1 MTFPIRRAIRPG
13 SWQASKEEAAR
24 QRHERLI
31 EQWKDIRRLYLAG
44 ADLRDICKRLGIS
57 PRTVYRYKDLAE
69 PPHPAY
75 KRRASVL
82 DRYVPYLVRRW
93 NEGCRNG
100 KRLYREIR
108 EQGYAKATVARQF
121 VGAQLRVQDLAAYLR
136 GVGSHLL
143 DVLSDCAIV

>member
-1 MTFPIRRAIRPG
+1 MLNRPR
-13 SWQASKEEAAR
+13 SHERKIEEAAKK
-24 QRHERLI
+24 RHERLV

-143 DVLSDCAIV
+143 DVLSYYAIV